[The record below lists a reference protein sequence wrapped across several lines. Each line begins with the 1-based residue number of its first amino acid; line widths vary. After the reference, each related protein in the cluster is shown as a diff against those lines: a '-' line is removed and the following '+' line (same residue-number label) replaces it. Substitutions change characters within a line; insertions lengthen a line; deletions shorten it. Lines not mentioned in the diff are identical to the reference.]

1 MGRRSL
7 DWNEVSFDGPDWV
20 CMYGNGIWGMFGID
34 GMQVAYTFLSL
45 HWYTATPVQYFS

>member
-1 MGRRSL
+1 MDQTG
-7 DWNEVSFDGPDWV
+7 FV
-20 CMYGNGIWGMFGID
+20 CTEWDIWGMFGID